1 MTSTADIGTVGST
14 ITFNCSSDLDPVRI
28 EWYRDNSLLSQTN
41 STTSSGT
48 VDLELISTDD
58 EGAVYTCSAI
68 GRHGSQER
76 SMMLEVKGMKVCVI
90 LDGYN
95 IGSSKLIF
103 L

>member
-28 EWYRDNSLLSQTN
+28 EWYRDDSLLSQTN
-41 STTSSGT
+41 STSGT
-48 VDLELISTDD
+48 VTLGLISTDD

-76 SMMLEVKGMKVCVI
+76 NKTLEVKGIITKVCMI
-90 LDGYN
+90 LD
-95 IGSSKLIF
+95 SSILI